1 MTNRIALFL
10 GLAIVAAVAV
20 DWYSG
25 LTVTIFLA
33 RKMLE
38 LVIWM
43 AFWR

>member
-25 LTVTIFLA
+25 QTVTSFLA
-33 RKMLE
+33 RKMLA
-38 LVIWM
+38 LGVRM